1 MSVVSGKCIPYSY
14 ITFVYNYN
22 ICSAYVEADKPQV
35 VYEIWNRFLW
45 FVILM
50 VITLI
55 LQGGNPE
62 IKTQLQSLI
71 INTIKVDIIDVPN

>member
-1 MSVVSGKCIPYSY
+1 MSVVSGKCIPY
-14 ITFVYNYN
+14 ITCIVFNYN
-22 ICSAYVEADKPQV
+22 ICNAYVEADKPQV

-55 LQGGNPE
+55 LQGGNRE
-62 IKTQLQSLI
+62 IKTQLQS
-71 INTIKVDIIDVPN
+71 